1 MSSSPR
7 FDFLRTG
14 RRRVASVAVATM
26 VLAAP
31 LLVAGPAMAV
41 PEFPI
46 TAVSFGQSVINVG
59 ENLTAHFN
67 GDTAV
72 TSVTEGTLCTSEYK
86 NGTAYSTTA
95 TATASAYA
103 NFASLTNAPRSFAA
117 GDVYSV
123 SFYPIADAVPELQC
137 VAPGM
142 SDASAVFASITVGAL
157 PVVAPPCADCTV
169 AAAPIALKQGT
180 AVDVNVPLQL
190 AGAWDWTSYGWVAA
204 GPQSGGPGIV
214 NPFSGLMFESIESPG
229 VAPQL
234 RIVGTPIYSGSFNAG
249 LVVGDGT
256 NYAEAPLILNIAA
269 AAGNSAVTIDA
280 ATGAPIAG
288 APVNVVMSGLQPGAA
303 FSVTVRSTPVIIG
316 SGTVAIDGVLAQSFT
331 IPAGLEAGRHSV
343 TLSSTLANGSTVT
356 AVLYFTVS
364 ATGTL
369 VAVSL
374 SQPAL
379 AATGADATPAVVVAG
394 TLLLLG
400 SAFAGAAVYRRRKV
414 AA

>member
-7 FDFLRTG
+7 LDLLRTG
-14 RRRVASVAVATM
+14 RRRAAAVAVATV

-46 TAVSFGQSVINVG
+46 TAVSFGQSTIDIG
-59 ENLTAHFN
+59 ERFTAHFN
-67 GDTAV
+67 GDT
-72 TSVTEGTLCTSEYK
+72 SLTEIDSAGGFICMSEYK
-86 NGTAYSTTA
+86 NRAELNTTGVSTAQA
-95 TATASAYA
+95 QAD
-103 NFASLTNAPRSFAA
+103 FALLT
-117 GDVYSV
+117 GDNMAFEEGDEYSV
-123 SFYPIADAVPELQC
+123 AFHERVTTCDAP
-137 VAPGM
+137 AWG
-142 SDASAVFASITVGAL
+142 DASAVFASITVGAL

-169 AAAPIALKQGT
+169 AAAPIALKQGV
-180 AVDVNVPLQL
+180 AVDVQVPLQL

-204 GPQSGGPGIV
+204 GPQSGNAGV
-214 NPFSGLMFESIESPG
+214 VTPFSGLMFESIESPG

-249 LVVGDGT
+249 LVVGNGT

-269 AAGNSAVTIDA
+269 APGNSAVTIGA